1 MFSKFV
7 LLRLQGVR
15 DPFMSMANG
24 KSSAPPAPDYTGAAT
39 ATAAGN
45 LDAARATAAANRTN
59 QVTPYG
65 NLTYSANPGTDAYG
79 NTLYTAT
86 QTLSPAEQGLLNQT
100 NQLNTGL
107 MSTANQGLNYANQ
120 VLSQP
125 GVDTSKLTQMQGG
138 TGNQATGMQSQISG
152 QGVPSLQS
160 NVNNPNVQTG
170 LDTSGIPTL
179 QSSVSPYGNISNSID
194 TSGLP
199 STGFNPGQSY
209 QDAIMSRLSPQIARE
224 NQSSDAQLANQGIA
238 QGTEAYNNAKTLLGQ
253 NQNDRLTS
261 ATTQGLNMGLAAN
274 QQQFGQN
281 AAQQQAQNAAQAQGF
296 GQNTAQASLA
306 NQANQQAYNQ
316 SLNNAQFG
324 NQAAGQQYQQ
334 NIGNAQLANQANQ
347 QQFGQNT
354 AQASLANQINQQQ
367 YNQQLQN
374 AQLGNAANQ
383 QGFQQ
388 AAYNQ
393 MQPINV
399 INALRTGSQV
409 TNPSYAS
416 TPQQANT
423 AGPDILGATNAS
435 YTNQLNATNAQNAQ
449 SGNFMGGLMGLG
461 SAALMSPVGTF
472 SDENLKT
479 DIKRIGTHDL
489 GMGIYTYHYKD
500 GYNLPTGLQVG
511 VMAQEVEKVIP
522 EAVIVTDSGFK
533 AVNYA
538 ML

>member
-24 KSSAPPAPDYTGAAT
+24 KSDAPPAPDYVGAAN

-45 LDAARATAAANRTN
+45 VEAARATAAANRTN

-65 NLTYSANPGTDAYG
+65 NLTYTANPGKDPYG

-86 QTLSPAEQGLLNQT
+86 QTLSPAQQAILDQQ

-107 MSTANQGLNYANQ
+107 MTTANKGLNYANQ

-125 GVDTSKLTQMQGG
+125 GVD
-138 TGNQATGMQSQISG
+138 QSQ
-152 QGVPSLQS
+152 LA
-160 NVNNPNVQTG
+160 QTG
-170 LDTSGIPTL
+170 I
-179 QSSVSPYGNISNSID
+179 
-194 TSGLP
+194 
-199 STGFNPGQSY
+199 NPGQSY

-261 ATTQGLNMGLAAN
+261 APTQGMNMGLAAN
-274 QQQFGQN
+274 QQ
-281 AAQQQAQNAAQAQGF
+281 GF
-296 GQNTAQASLA
+296 N
-306 NQANQQAYNQ
+306 
-316 SLNNAQFG
+316 
-324 NQAAGQQYQQ
+324 
-334 NIGNAQLANQANQ
+334 
-347 QQFGQNT
+347 
-354 AQASLANQINQQQ
+354 
-367 YNQQLQN
+367 
-374 AQLGNAANQ
+374 
-383 QGFQQ
+383 Q

-409 TNPSYAS
+409 TNPSYAA

-423 AGPDILGATNAS
+423 AGPDLLGAANAQ
-435 YTNQLNATNAQNAQ
+435 YTNQLNATNAANAGA
-449 SGNFMGGLMGLG
+449 GNFMGGLMGLG
-461 SAALMSPVGTF
+461 ASAITKY
-472 SDENLKT
+472 SDEHLKT

-522 EAVIVTDSGFK
+522 EAVIVTYSGFK

>member
-24 KSSAPPAPDYTGAAT
+24 KSDPPPPPDYIGAAN

-45 LDAARATAAANRTN
+45 VEAARATAAANRTN

-86 QTLSPAEQGLLNQT
+86 QTLSPEQQATLNQQ

-107 MSTANQGLNYANQ
+107 MTTANKGLNYAND

-125 GVDTSKLTQMQGG
+125 GVDTSKL
-138 TGNQATGMQSQISG
+138 
-152 QGVPSLQS
+152 PSI
-160 NVNNPNVQTG
+160 
-170 LDTSGIPTL
+170 GI
-179 QSSVSPYGNISNSID
+179 
-194 TSGLP
+194 
-199 STGFNPGQSY
+199 NPGQSY
-209 QDAIMSRLSPQIARE
+209 QDAIMSRLSPQMARE

-238 QGTEAYNNAKTLLGQ
+238 QGTEAYNNAKTLLQQG
-253 NQNDRLTS
+253 QNDRLTS
-261 ATTQGLNMGLAAN
+261 ATTQGMNMGLAAN
-274 QQQFGQN
+274 QQ
-281 AAQQQAQNAAQAQGF
+281 GF
-296 GQNTAQASLA
+296 N
-306 NQANQQAYNQ
+306 
-316 SLNNAQFG
+316 
-324 NQAAGQQYQQ
+324 
-334 NIGNAQLANQANQ
+334 
-347 QQFGQNT
+347 
-354 AQASLANQINQQQ
+354 
-367 YNQQLQN
+367 
-374 AQLGNAANQ
+374 
-383 QGFQQ
+383 Q

-409 TNPSYAS
+409 QNPSYAA

-423 AGPDILGATNAS
+423 AGPDILGATNAQ
-435 YTNQLNATNAQNAQ
+435 YTNQLNATNAANAA

-461 SAALMSPVGTF
+461 ASVMQY
-472 SDENLKT
+472 SDEHLKT

-500 GYNLPTGLQVG
+500 GYNLPTGIQVG

>member
-24 KSSAPPAPDYTGAAT
+24 KSDAPPAPDYTAAAQ

-45 LDAARATAAANRTN
+45 LAAAQTTAAANRVN

-65 NLTYSANPGTDAYG
+65 NLMYSSAGNDSSGNPT
-79 NTLYTAT
+79 YTAT
-86 QTLSPAEQGLLNQT
+86 QTLSPAQQGILDQT
-100 NQLNTGL
+100 NQLNQGL
-107 MSTANQGLNYANQ
+107 MSTANQGLSYANDI
-120 VLSQP
+120 LSKP
-125 GVDTSKLTQMQGG
+125 GVD
-138 TGNQATGMQSQISG
+138 QSQ
-152 QGVPSLQS
+152 LA
-160 NVNNPNVQTG
+160 
-170 LDTSGIPTL
+170 
-179 QSSVSPYGNISNSID
+179 
-194 TSGLP
+194 
-199 STGFNPGQSY
+199 STGINPGQSY

-253 NQNDRLTS
+253 NQNDRLTA
-261 ATTQGLNMGLAAN
+261 ATTQGINTGL
-274 QQQFGQN
+274 
-281 AAQQQAQNAAQAQGF
+281 
-296 GQNTAQASLA
+296 
-306 NQANQQAYNQ
+306 
-316 SLNNAQFG
+316 
-324 NQAAGQQYQQ
+324 
-334 NIGNAQLANQANQ
+334 
-347 QQFGQNT
+347 
-354 AQASLANQINQQQ
+354 
-367 YNQQLQN
+367 
-374 AQLGNAANQ
+374 AANQ

-409 TNPSYAS
+409 QGPSYANV
-416 TPQQANT
+416 PQQAQT
-423 AGPDILGATNAS
+423 AGADILGATNAQ

-449 SGNFMGGLMGLG
+449 TGNFMGGLMGLG

-500 GYNLPTGLQVG
+500 GYNLPTGIQVG